1 MKKRS
6 DRIIRSQTK
15 SYLGMILFGITTAR
29 RTIMTTLKRFAS
41 ALTVCALLATTSLV
55 ASADDSASLY
65 QTTNGGPT
73 HLSETLEI
81 YKNTGNSYYAECTYI
96 TSGTLRVTGNNNTP
110 DKTLSFTTEKR
121 IDFLATTNES
131 TLRFTAKLTPPSSTT
146 PSQANITIGA

>member
-1 MKKRS
+1 MS
-6 DRIIRSQTK
+6 
-15 SYLGMILFGITTAR
+15 
-29 RTIMTTLKRFAS
+29 TLKRFAS

-96 TSGTLRVTGNNNTP
+96 MERRKLYRCSVKVFVREINDLVYCVFTYFAVQLKHQKLR
-110 DKTLSFTTEKR
+110 
-121 IDFLATTNES
+121 
-131 TLRFTAKLTPPSSTT
+131 
-146 PSQANITIGA
+146 

>member
-15 SYLGMILFGITTAR
+15 SYLGMILLGITTAR

>member
-1 MKKRS
+1 
-6 DRIIRSQTK
+6 
-15 SYLGMILFGITTAR
+15 
-29 RTIMTTLKRFAS
+29 MTTLKRFAS

-146 PSQANITIGA
+146 PSQANITIGAQHTESLSNTSFSIVNKSDFQPT

>member
-1 MKKRS
+1 MS
-6 DRIIRSQTK
+6 
-15 SYLGMILFGITTAR
+15 
-29 RTIMTTLKRFAS
+29 TLKRFAS

-73 HLSETLEI
+73 HFSETLEI

>member
-1 MKKRS
+1 
-6 DRIIRSQTK
+6 
-15 SYLGMILFGITTAR
+15 
-29 RTIMTTLKRFAS
+29 MTTLKRFAS

-121 IDFLATTNES
+121 IDFLATTNGVSLPRSCLTIIMGLRHES
-131 TLRFTAKLTPPSSTT
+131 RTRDESPV
-146 PSQANITIGA
+146 SQIGESGERPFNQEWIGRVCDHSFCT